1 MFQDIET
8 VKDIFG
14 QGIKNR
20 KEKQK
25 YTIKFYPRQSYF
37 TAKETIRKLNNHLQQ

>member
-1 MFQDIET
+1 MFQDIEKA
-8 VKDIFG
+8 KDIFG

-25 YTIKFYPRQSYF
+25 YPVEFDPRQSYF
-37 TAKETIRKLNNHLQQ
+37 TAKETISKT

>member
-8 VKDIFG
+8 VKNIFG

-25 YTIKFYPRQSYF
+25 YTIEFYPRQSYF
-37 TAKETIRKLNNHLQQ
+37 TAKETISKT